1 MKNIKNKQNSL
12 LDKQLCFAIYEVNR
26 LFNKFYQQSLEEF
39 NLTYPQYIVLLVL
52 WEKDEQQLKD
62 LTEILSLKSN
72 TLTPLLKRMEDN
84 GWVIREKP
92 ISDKRQLIVKLT
104 EKAKKNKDKILKT
117 VESCAKIEEIEEKD
131 ITKLK
136 NLKEDVLKLKEKL
149 KTLVIEEF

>member
-1 MKNIKNKQNSL
+1 MKNIKNEQNSL

>member
-1 MKNIKNKQNSL
+1 MKNIKNEQNSL

-84 GWVIREKP
+84 GWIIREKP
-92 ISDKRQLIVKLT
+92 IFDKRQIIIKLT
-104 EKAKKNKDKILKT
+104 EKAKKDKDKILKT
-117 VESCAKIEEIEEKD
+117 VESCSKVEEED

-149 KTLVIEEF
+149 KTLVIEDF

>member
-1 MKNIKNKQNSL
+1 MKNIKNEQNSL

-84 GWVIREKP
+84 GWIIREKP
-92 ISDKRQLIVKLT
+92 IFDKRQLIIKLT
-104 EKAKKNKDKILKT
+104 EKAKKDKDKILKT
-117 VESCAKIEEIEEKD
+117 VESCSKVEEED

-149 KTLVIEEF
+149 KTLVIEDF